1 MLKLKGYLKPF
12 AGGLLLAIGL
22 LFLQAICDLNLPN
35 YMSDIVNVGIQ
46 QGGIEH
52 AAPDAIS
59 EEGMAFITMFLG
71 DKDKALVGGAYDLV
85 FSAEEYEPEKT
96 YASRYPLAGDLLY
109 VRVDGGLM
117 HIVECTP
124 LGGERWAER
133 PVMDAATRAALDRA
147 FGLSAWTF
155 INALQELPF
164 NLEASMAD
172 MQDLDL
178 KQLYPHLPLLTIA
191 LGPEGLEAARQG
203 AEAQAES
210 ILAQTG
216 TLFAKAFYAELGM
229 DTGSMQT
236 AYLLRIGGLML
247 LVALLGGAATV
258 LVGLISSQAA
268 AGLARNLRHAVF
280 AKIEGFSQTEFDR
293 FSTASLITRC
303 TNDITQVQMFM
314 NMGVRML
321 CYAPIMGIGGV
332 IMAVNKAVSMSWIIA
347 LAVLVM
353 LGIILVILAL
363 ALPRFKLIQKLT
375 DRLNLVSRENLNG
388 MMVIR
393 VFGAQAHEARRFD
406 AANLELN
413 RVNLFIQR
421 VMAFI
426 GPMMM
431 LIMNGVM
438 LAVIWVGAHQIS
450 QSALQVGDMMAFMQY
465 AMQILMSFM
474 MIAMMFVF
482 VPRAAV
488 SAERIAEVLY
498 TEQSIR
504 DPDVPRGFDPAR
516 RGVVEFR
523 NVSFR
528 YAGAEEDA
536 LHGLSFTALPGQT
549 TAIIGPTGSG
559 KSTVAHLALRFF
571 DTTQGQVLVSGA
583 DVREVTQKDLRDA
596 IGFVPQRGVLLS
608 GSVATNLAYG
618 KPDAG
623 PEELRAAAS
632 IAQALDFIE
641 EKPEGF
647 DYEIAQGGA
656 NVSGGQKQRLSIARA
671 LAKGPP
677 ILIFDDS
684 FSALDFKTD
693 AALRKALREHAGD
706 STVLVFAQ
714 RVGTILHADQI
725 VVLDAGRI
733 VGIGAHKELL
743 KTCPLYVEIASS
755 QLSKEELGEE
765 PA

>member
-1 MLKLKGYLKPF
+1 LLKLKGYLKPF
-12 AGGLLLAIGL
+12 AGGLLLAIAL
-22 LFLQAICDLNLPN
+22 LFLQAICDLSLPN

-59 EEGMAFITMFLG
+59 EEGMAFITMFS
-71 DKDKALVGGAYDLV
+71 DDAERTLVGGAYKLIPNLIASKNEDGTGRM
-85 FSAEEYEPEKT
+85 YD
-96 YASRYPLAGDLLY
+96 SRYPQAGENLFIRKQLDT
-109 VRVDGGLM
+109 
-117 HIVECTP
+117 E
-124 LGGERWAER
+124 E
-133 PVMDAATRAALDRA
+133 RAALDRA

-164 NLEASMAD
+164 AAESNMAD

-178 KQLYPHLPLLTIA
+178 KQLYPYLPLLTMA
-191 LGPEGLEAARQG
+191 LEPDALQAAHDKAAAQPEP
-203 AEAQAES
+203 
-210 ILAQTG
+210 ILAQAG
-216 TLFAKAFYAELGM
+216 ALFAKAFYAELGV
-229 DTGSMQT
+229 DTTRMQT
-236 AYLLRIGGLML
+236 MYLLRIGGLML
-247 LVALLGGAATV
+247 AIALLGGVATV
-258 LVGLISSQAA
+258 LVGLISSRAA
-268 AGLARNLRHAVF
+268 AGLARNLRHQVF
-280 AKIEGFSQTEFDR
+280 AKIEGFSQTEFGR

-314 NMGVRML
+314 NMGIRML
-321 CYAPIMGIGGV
+321 CYAPLMGIGGV
-332 IMAVNKAVSMSWIIA
+332 IMAVNKAVSMSWIIV
-347 LAVLVM
+347 LAVVIVV
-353 LGIILVILAL
+353 GIILVILAL

-375 DRLNLVSRENLNG
+375 DRLNLVSRENLSG

-393 VFGAQAHEARRFD
+393 AFGAEAHEARRFD
-406 AANLELN
+406 AANLELS

-431 LIMNGVM
+431 LLMNGVM
-438 LAVIWVGAHQIS
+438 LTVIWVGAHQIS

-474 MIAMMFVF
+474 MIAIIFVV

-498 TEQSIR
+498 TEQTIR
-504 DPDVPRGFDPAR
+504 DPQAPHAFDPAR

-523 NVSFR
+523 NVSVR

-571 DTTQGQVLVSGA
+571 DATQGQVLVNGA
-583 DVREVTQKDLRDA
+583 DVREVTQKNLRDT
-596 IGFVPQRGVLLS
+596 IGFVPQKGVLLS
-608 GSVATNLAYG
+608 GTVASNLTYG
-618 KPDAG
+618 RSEAST
-623 PEELRAAAS
+623 EEQRAAAS

-641 EKPEGF
+641 DKPEGF
-647 DYEIAQGGA
+647 ESEIAQGGA

-671 LAKGPP
+671 LVKDPD

-693 AALRKALREHAGD
+693 AALRKALREHAAD
-706 STVLVFAQ
+706 STVLVIAQ

-725 VVLDAGRI
+725 VVLDAGQI
-733 VGIGAHKELL
+733 VGMGTHSELL
-743 KTCPLYVEIASS
+743 KTCPLYFEIASS
-755 QLSKEELGEE
+755 QLSKDELGEE
-765 PA
+765 LA